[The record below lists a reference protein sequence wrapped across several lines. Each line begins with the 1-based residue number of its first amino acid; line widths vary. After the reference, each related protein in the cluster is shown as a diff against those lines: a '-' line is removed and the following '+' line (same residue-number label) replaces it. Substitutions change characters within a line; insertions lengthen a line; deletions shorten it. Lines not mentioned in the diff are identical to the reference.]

1 MTTPL
6 RPPPSPDAQA
16 VLNAYHDRVLEWY
29 QSLKTEKPSSHYH
42 ALGMAAALRAAADRV
57 PDPQM
62 SAHWLYEIADEL
74 EGGHDG
80 GR

>member
-1 MTTPL
+1 MIEPRSL
-6 RPPPSPDAQA
+6 SPDAQA
-16 VLNAYHDRVLEWY
+16 VLNAYHKRVSEWY
-29 QSLKTEKPSSHYH
+29 RLLKTENPSSHYH

-62 SAHWLYEIADEL
+62 SAHWLHAIADEL
-74 EGGHDG
+74 EHNHG